1 MENILS
7 VALDLWPGTLKETAV
22 GYSALHPLVADH
34 KGSEDRRKGV
44 YLRLLRASI
53 IKEMSNISIKLHL
66 ITLSLQQWNTQ

>member
-7 VALDLWPGTLKETAV
+7 VALDLWPGTLKGTVV

-44 YLRLLRASI
+44 HLRLLRASI
-53 IKEMSNISIKLHL
+53 IKEMSNIFLLNHI
-66 ITLSLQQWNTQ
+66 LSH